1 MVEFFADN
9 FSNCVFLAV
18 LLLAL
23 IPTVESKV
31 AIPFGLSYAIWGD
44 ATLSPVVAF
53 ICAFIGSMLPCVIVI
68 FVVRK
73 IKNKTTGFLHDKF
86 LQKFQNHY
94 QRKLKELGKK
104 EKTFQKLLFLAFFV
118 AIPLPLTGVYSGSLI
133 AGLSDLK
140 ILPAF
145 VAIAV
150 GELLSCLAIL
160 ILCMLFE
167 NSVFYIFISS
177 LVILGIFLIFELCFI
192 LIKKINKKRKEIN

>member
-1 MVEFFADN
+1 MIEFFADN

-18 LLLAL
+18 IILAL

-44 ATLSPVVAF
+44 ATLSPFVAF
-53 ICAFIGSMLPCVIVI
+53 ICAFIGSMLPCFIII
-68 FVVRK
+68 FIVRK
-73 IKNKTTGFLHDKF
+73 IKNKTTGFVHDKF
-86 LQKFQNHY
+86 LQKVQKRY
-94 QRKLKELGKK
+94 QKKLDDLDKK
-104 EKTFQKLLFLAFFV
+104 EKTFQKLVLLALFV
-118 AIPLPLTGVYSGSLI
+118 AVPLPLTGVYSGSLI

-140 ILPAF
+140 IFSSF

-167 NSVFYIFISS
+167 NSVFYIFITS
-177 LVILGIFLIFELCFI
+177 LIILGVFLIFEICFA
-192 LIKKINKKRKEIN
+192 LIKKLYKKRKEIK